1 MQDMTYAQ
9 AVKEAETFLADHG
22 IADASV
28 DAWLLFS
35 YVTGIS
41 RAMFLAER
49 MRQMPEKQYRHYRE
63 LLEKRASHIPLQ
75 HLTGEQEFMGFPFAV
90 NQHVLV
96 PRQDT
101 ETLVET
107 ALSYVKP
114 GMRVLDLCTGSG
126 CIAISLAKLCGGLQV
141 DAADISR
148 EALTVAM
155 GNAARLEADVTF
167 WQGDLFACRQMC
179 ADAWRKEKQG
189 INTERKSEKDDCVS
203 SAGGAHNGTENE
215 SGSVKHDCANSVVR
229 IQEPGAVLRQG
240 QENACAEEKENL
252 PLAAY
257 DCIVSNPP
265 YIRTDVIETLSEEVR
280 LHEPSQALDGK
291 ADGLYF
297 YRRIITEARS
307 YLKPGGHIFFEIG
320 YDQGEAVKNLLI
332 ENGYAEAAVRKDL
345 AGLDRVVT
353 GCMLSAEH

>member
-1 MQDMTYAQ
+1 MQHMTYAQ

-22 IADASV
+22 IADAPV

-35 YVTGIS
+35 YVAGIS

-49 MRQMPEKQYRHYRE
+49 MRQMPEVQYQRYRE
-63 LLEKRASHIPLQ
+63 LLEKRAAHIPLQ
-75 HLTGEQEFMGFPFAV
+75 HLTGEQEFMGFPFVV

-107 ALSYVKP
+107 VLSYVKP

-126 CIAISLAKLCGGLQV
+126 CIAISLARLCDGLQV
-141 DAADISR
+141 DAADISE
-148 EALTVAM
+148 EALAVAM
-155 GNAARLEADVTF
+155 ENAARLEADVTF
-167 WQGDLFACRQMC
+167 WQGDLFACHQ
-179 ADAWRKEKQG
+179 
-189 INTERKSEKDDCVS
+189 V
-203 SAGGAHNGTENE
+203 
-215 SGSVKHDCANSVVR
+215 
-229 IQEPGAVLRQG
+229 
-240 QENACAEEKENL
+240 QENACAEAETNL
-252 PLAAY
+252 PPAAY

-280 LHEPSQALDGK
+280 LHEPYQALDGK

-297 YRRIITEARS
+297 YRRIVDESRS

-320 YDQGEAVKNLLI
+320 YDQGEAVEDLLL
-332 ENGYAEAAVRKDL
+332 EDGYTEVEVRKDL
-345 AGLDRVVT
+345 AGLDRVVR
-353 GCMLSAEH
+353 GCIPNEDKH

>member
-1 MQDMTYAQ
+1 MTYAQ
-9 AVKEAETFLADHG
+9 AVKDAETFLLEHE
-22 IADASV
+22 ITDASV

-35 YVTGIS
+35 YVTQIS

-49 MRQMPEKQYRHYRE
+49 TRQMPKEQYQRYQE

-75 HLTGEQEFMGFPFAV
+75 HLTGEQEFMGFPFWV

-107 ALSYVKP
+107 VLLAVSP

-126 CIAISLAKLCGGLQV
+126 CIAVSLAKLCPGLLV
-141 DAADISR
+141 DAADISE
-148 EALTVAM
+148 EALAVAM
-155 GNAARLEADVTF
+155 ENAAHLEADVTF
-167 WQGDLFACRQMC
+167 WQGDLFACRQMRTG
-179 ADAWRKEKQG
+179 AWRKEKQ
-189 INTERKSEKDDCVS
+189 
-203 SAGGAHNGTENE
+203 
-215 SGSVKHDCANSVVR
+215 
-229 IQEPGAVLRQG
+229 
-240 QENACAEEKENL
+240 ENAYAEAETSL
-252 PLAAY
+252 PPAAY

-280 LHEPSQALDGK
+280 LHEPYQALDGK

-320 YDQGEAVKNLLI
+320 YDQGEAVKNLLL
-332 ENGYAEAAVRKDL
+332 EDGYTDVEVQQDL

-353 GCMLSAEH
+353 GCMLSEDKH

>member
-1 MQDMTYAQ
+1 MTYTQ
-9 AVKEAETFLADHG
+9 AVKEAETFLLEHE
-22 IADASV
+22 ITDASV

-35 YVTGIS
+35 YVTQIS

-49 MRQMPEKQYRHYRE
+49 TRQMPKEQYQRYQE

-75 HLTGEQEFMGFPFAV
+75 HLTGEQEFMGFPFWV

-107 ALSYVKP
+107 VLLAVSP

-126 CIAISLAKLCGGLQV
+126 CIAVSLAKLCPGLSV
-141 DAADISR
+141 DAADISK
-148 EALTVAM
+148 EALAVAM
-155 GNAARLEADVTF
+155 ENAAHLEADVTF
-167 WQGDLFACRQMC
+167 WQGDLFACRQMRT
-179 ADAWRKEKQG
+179 DAWRKEKQ
-189 INTERKSEKDDCVS
+189 
-203 SAGGAHNGTENE
+203 
-215 SGSVKHDCANSVVR
+215 
-229 IQEPGAVLRQG
+229 
-240 QENACAEEKENL
+240 ENACAEAEISL
-252 PLAAY
+252 PPAAY

-280 LHEPSQALDGK
+280 LHEPYQALDGK

-320 YDQGEAVKNLLI
+320 YDQGEAVKNLLL
-332 ENGYAEAAVRKDL
+332 EDGYTDVEVQQDL

-353 GCMLSAEH
+353 GCMLSEDKH

>member
-1 MQDMTYAQ
+1 MHMTYAQ

-22 IADASV
+22 IADAPV

-49 MRQMPEKQYRHYRE
+49 IQKMPQEQYERYQE
-63 LLEKRASHIPLQ
+63 LLEKRAYHIPLQ
-75 HLTGEQEFMGFPFAV
+75 HLTGEQEFMGFPFLV
-90 NQHVLV
+90 NCHVLV

-141 DAADISR
+141 DAADISK

-155 GNAARLEADVTF
+155 ENAARLEADVTF
-167 WQGDLFACRQMC
+167 WQGDLFAGRQVC
-179 ADAWRKEKQG
+179 E
-189 INTERKSEKDDCVS
+189 NTERERKLEIN
-203 SAGGAHNGTENE
+203 AENE
-215 SGSVKHDCANSVVR
+215 AVKSDCASSEVQ
-229 IQEPGAVLRQG
+229 IQKPGAVLRRAQHNTCMG
-240 QENACAEEKENL
+240 DEESL
-252 PLAAY
+252 PRGSY

-280 LHEPSQALDGK
+280 LHEPYQALDGK
-291 ADGLYF
+291 SDGLYF

-332 ENGYAEAAVRKDL
+332 ENGYTEAEVRKDL

-353 GCMLSAEH
+353 GCMLSADKH

>member
-49 MRQMPEKQYRHYRE
+49 MQKMPEKQYRHYQE

-75 HLTGEQEFMGFPFAV
+75 HLTGEQEFMGFPFVV

-107 ALSYVKP
+107 ALAYVKP
-114 GMRVLDLCTGSG
+114 GMRALDLCTGSG
-126 CIAISLAKLCGGLQV
+126 CIAVSLAKLCGGLQV
-141 DAADISR
+141 DAADISE
-148 EALTVAM
+148 EALAVAM
-155 GNAARLEADVTF
+155 ENAAHLKADVTF
-167 WQGDLFACRQMC
+167 WQGDLFACNQV
-179 ADAWRKEKQG
+179 QQ
-189 INTERKSEKDDCVS
+189 NTCMG
-203 SAGGAHNGTENE
+203 AGE
-215 SGSVKHDCANSVVR
+215 S
-229 IQEPGAVLRQG
+229 
-240 QENACAEEKENL
+240 L
-252 PLAAY
+252 PRDSY

-265 YIRTDVIETLSEEVR
+265 YIRTDVIGTLSEEVR
-280 LHEPSQALDGK
+280 LHEPYQALDGK
-291 ADGLYF
+291 SDGLYF
-297 YRRIITEARS
+297 YRRIITEARG

-320 YDQGEAVKNLLI
+320 YDQGEAVKNLLL
-332 ENGYAEAAVRKDL
+332 EAGYTNVEVLQDL

-353 GCMLSAEH
+353 GCMLDADKHEAAKADHECPLYR

>member
-1 MQDMTYAQ
+1 MTYAQ
-9 AVKEAETFLADHG
+9 AVKEAEAFLADHG

-35 YVTGIS
+35 FVTGVS

-49 MRQMPEKQYRHYRE
+49 MQKMPEEQHQRYRE

-75 HLTGEQEFMGFPFAV
+75 HLTGEQEFMGFSFLV

-107 ALSYVKP
+107 VLSYVKP

-126 CIAISLAKLCGGLQV
+126 CIAISMAKLCDGLQV
-141 DAADISR
+141 DAADISK
-148 EALTVAM
+148 EALAVAM
-155 GNAARLEADVTF
+155 ENAARLEANVTF
-167 WQGDLFACRQMC
+167 WQGDLFACHYLRG
-179 ADAWRKEKQG
+179 DTEK
-189 INTERKSEKDDCVS
+189 
-203 SAGGAHNGTENE
+203 
-215 SGSVKHDCANSVVR
+215 
-229 IQEPGAVLRQG
+229 
-240 QENACAEEKENL
+240 L
-252 PLAAY
+252 PIAAY

-265 YIRTDVIETLSEEVR
+265 YIRTDVIKTLSEEVR
-280 LHEPSQALDGK
+280 LHEPYQALDGK

-297 YRRIITEARS
+297 YRRIITEAHS
-307 YLKPGGHIFFEIG
+307 YLTPGGHIFFEIG
-320 YDQGEAVKNLLI
+320 YDQGEAVKNLLL
-332 ENGYAEAAVRKDL
+332 EDGYTEVEVRKDL

-353 GCMLSAEH
+353 GEYPGKNP

>member
-1 MQDMTYAQ
+1 MTYAQ
-9 AVKEAETFLADHG
+9 AVKDAETFLLEHE
-22 IADASV
+22 ITDASV

-35 YVTGIS
+35 YVTQIS

-49 MRQMPEKQYRHYRE
+49 TRQMPKKQYQRYQE

-75 HLTGEQEFMGFPFAV
+75 HLTGEQEFMGFPFWV

-107 ALSYVKP
+107 VLLAVSP

-126 CIAISLAKLCGGLQV
+126 CIAVSLAKLCPGLMV
-141 DAADISR
+141 DAADISE
-148 EALTVAM
+148 EALAVAM
-155 GNAARLEADVTF
+155 ENAGRLEADVAF

-179 ADAWRKEKQG
+179 ADAWRKEK
-189 INTERKSEKDDCVS
+189 R
-203 SAGGAHNGTENE
+203 
-215 SGSVKHDCANSVVR
+215 
-229 IQEPGAVLRQG
+229 
-240 QENACAEEKENL
+240 ENACAEAETSL
-252 PLAAY
+252 PPATY

-280 LHEPSQALDGK
+280 LHEPYQALDGK

-320 YDQGEAVKNLLI
+320 YDQGEAVKNLLLGD
-332 ENGYAEAAVRKDL
+332 GYTDVEVHQDL

-353 GCMLSAEH
+353 GCMLSEDKH

>member
-75 HLTGEQEFMGFPFAV
+75 HLTGEQEFMGFPFVV

-189 INTERKSEKDDCVS
+189 I
-203 SAGGAHNGTENE
+203 
-215 SGSVKHDCANSVVR
+215 
-229 IQEPGAVLRQG
+229 
-240 QENACAEEKENL
+240 ACAEAETNL
-252 PLAAY
+252 SPATY

-265 YIRTDVIETLSEEVR
+265 YIRTDVIGTLSEEVR
-280 LHEPSQALDGK
+280 LHEPYQALDGK
-291 ADGLYF
+291 SDGLYF
-297 YRRIITEARS
+297 YRRIITEACG

-320 YDQGEAVKNLLI
+320 YDQGEAVKNLLL
-332 ENGYAEAAVRKDL
+332 EEGYTDVKVLQDL

-353 GCMLSAEH
+353 GCMLSEDKY